1 MGDITIPAAFIE
13 IVDKQGLMTL
23 EMVNFINL
31 VGDLAISEG
40 SGSPEGVLEA
50 KVSKLYL
57 DTSGAAGTV
66 QYIKRDSDIGGDAS
80 LGWVQ
85 TGDVGATTVE
95 LFQARKTTTQALTG
109 SMADI
114 TGWAAA
120 DKSDSSFSFNTIAGV
135 LTLGTNGWYD
145 IALHTNYS
153 GTGTRH
159 GIAIQAIDSV
169 LIPGT
174 LAQGY
179 FRLGAAE
186 TPSVSVP
193 SCLYEVTAAPV
204 DINIQASFNDTG
216 SITLTDARLT
226 VKKVGT

>member
-1 MGDITIPAAFIE
+1 MGDITIPVEFLA
-13 IVDKQGLMTL
+13 IVDKQGLMTV
-23 EMVNFINL
+23 EMSNFINL

-57 DTSGAAGTV
+57 DTAGAAGTV

-80 LGWVQ
+80 LGWV
-85 TGDVGATTVE
+85 DVSSIGGTVVE

-114 TGWAAA
+114 TGWLTA
-120 DKSDSSFSFNTIAGV
+120 DKSDSPFSFNTTTGV
-135 LTLGTNGWYD
+135 LTISANGWYD
-145 IALHTNYS
+145 IALHTNHS
-153 GTGTRH
+153 GTGTR
-159 GIAIQAIDSV
+159 GGVTIQAIDSA

-174 LAQGY
+174 LAESY
-179 FRLGAAE
+179 YRLNGSDE
-186 TPSVSVP
+186 PSVSVP
-193 SCLYEVTAAPV
+193 SCLYEVTAQPV
-204 DINIQASFNDTG
+204 DINIQAKFNDATTT
-216 SITLTDARLT
+216 TLTDARLT